1 MAQLMYLAITSLD
14 GFIEDEEGSFDWSA
28 PDEEVHGFVN
38 DLVRPV
44 GTYLYG
50 RRMYETMVYW
60 ETAHL
65 IADASA
71 YFRDY
76 TNLWQKAEK
85 IVYSMTLQAAS
96 SARTHVEREFDPEKV
111 RQLKSTEGRDIT
123 VAGPDLAAQA
133 IGAGLVDEL
142 QLFLAPIIV
151 GGGKPSLPK
160 QVRLNLELLE
170 QRRFGSGVVFLRY
183 RNRT

>member
-76 TNLWQKAEK
+76 TNLWQKTEK